1 MPVRTSPVREHRG
14 GLHCTPYRTDPVG
27 AVWTDFD
34 LRSPALTRSII
45 CLWDNSRCVRPQ
57 VHFRKMQCRRK
68 PKQTLKRGCRLLG
81 EIAVQWALA
90 RQEKPKTAVAAVAAP
105 QISRMRTH
113 LPGAANLT
121 GAMLTDRRDNRHRP
135 DYPRRNST
143 GQQSCPRCGRSR
155 RENFPFPVGA

>member
-1 MPVRTSPVREHRG
+1 MSSNDGNRA
-14 GLHCTPYRTDPVG
+14 G
-27 AVWTDFD
+27 A
-34 LRSPALTRSII
+34 LILI
-45 CLWDNSRCVRPQ
+45 CWVP
-57 VHFRKMQCRRK
+57 
-68 PKQTLKRGCRLLG
+68 T
-81 EIAVQWALA
+81 IAVQWALA